1 MSYISVIGAGS
12 WGTTLACLL
21 ADKGYDT
28 SLWVFEK
35 ELSEEMQAARTN
47 RTYLPGVVI
56 PDHVV
61 ITNDIEKAVTK
72 SRYVLNVIPTQHTR
86 EIIKAALPYLSP
98 DAVFINAAKGIERK
112 TLLTVSSI
120 ISEVTHHLVAVLSG
134 PSFAIEVARRLP
146 TAVTLACRDIQV
158 SLLLQEIFNTAHFRV
173 YTHTDFLGAELGG
186 ALKNVIAIAAGV
198 CSGLGLGHNSV
209 AALITRGLAEITR
222 LAVACGAKPQTMFG
236 LSGMGDLVLTCTG
249 GLSRN
254 RSVGEALGQ
263 GQPLQQII
271 AGMHG
276 MVAEGVLT
284 TNAALG
290 LAKRYHVEMPI
301 TEQMYAILHDG
312 KSPHDAI
319 RELMTRPGKVE
330 DKF

>member
-186 ALKNVIAIAAGV
+186 ALKNVIAIA
-198 CSGLGLGHNSV
+198 SGICDGLELGYNAR
-209 AALITRGLAEITR
+209 AALLTRGLAEIER
-222 LAVACGAKPQTMFG
+222 LGVSMGAEEHTFSG
-236 LSGMGDLVLTCTG
+236 LSGLGDLILTCTG
-249 GLSRN
+249 HLSRN
-254 RSVGEALGQ
+254 YSVGKKLGQ
-263 GQPLQQII
+263 GMSLSDILSQSKS
-271 AGMHG
+271 
-276 MVAEGVLT
+276 VAEGVT
-284 TNAALG
+284 TAESAYELSRKYG
-290 LAKRYHVEMPI
+290 VQMPI
-301 TEQMYAILHDG
+301 VEQIYLVLYHGKAPAAAAYDLMSRSLKTEFHA
-312 KSPHDAI
+312 
-319 RELMTRPGKVE
+319 
-330 DKF
+330 